1 MTKITINNLTHVGDL
16 IFFDG
21 PLMSLFTDK
30 EKKRFYIFDWVN
42 SNQQFNQWMAYEV
55 SISHISK
62 FMDGT
67 LSHRDL
73 IQQGLHNEFILMDV
87 DDDLN
92 YYQRSILT
100 FDTLLPSYIPQ
111 EDTHFLI
118 KNCPDFVEIQK
129 FLSHVHHKNTLKK
142 LELMA

>member
-1 MTKITINNLTHVGDL
+1 MTKLNIHDLTNVGDL

-30 EKKRFYIFDWVN
+30 DKRHFYIFDWVH

-67 LSHRDL
+67 LSHHDL
-73 IQQGLHNEFILMDV
+73 IRQGLHNEFILMDI
-87 DDDLN
+87 DDNLN

-100 FDTLLPSYIPQ
+100 FDTLPPSYIPQ
-111 EDTHFLI
+111 EDAHFLI
-118 KNCPDFVEIQK
+118 KNCPDFAEIQK
-129 FLSHVHHKNTLKK
+129 SLLSIRLKNTFKELA
-142 LELMA
+142 LMA

>member
-1 MTKITINNLTHVGDL
+1 MTKINIHDLTNVGDL

-30 EKKRFYIFDWVN
+30 EKRHFYIFDWVH
-42 SNQQFNQWMAYEV
+42 SNQQFNQWIAYEV

-62 FMDGT
+62 FTDGT

-73 IQQGLHNEFILMDV
+73 MRQGLHNAFTLIDI
-87 DDDLN
+87 DDNLN
-92 YYQRSILT
+92 YYKRS
-100 FDTLLPSYIPQ
+100 TLIFEGLPTAYLPK
-111 EDTHFLI
+111 ENTYFLI

-129 FLSHVHHKNTLKK
+129 ALSSVGRKSTLKE
-142 LELMA
+142 LALMA